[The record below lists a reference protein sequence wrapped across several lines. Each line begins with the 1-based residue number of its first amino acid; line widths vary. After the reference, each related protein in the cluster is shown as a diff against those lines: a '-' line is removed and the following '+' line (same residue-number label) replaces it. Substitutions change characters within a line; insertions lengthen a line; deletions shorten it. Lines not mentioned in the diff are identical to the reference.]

1 MRDTDI
7 HRIELL
13 ITLDYL
19 LKYSDEAHPAKQ
31 LDIVEYAKKFNLG
44 FDVKRQRIADTLHFL
59 EDLCNNYPEEIPFIL
74 DKAKGGKYY
83 IESKFY
89 FNEIDIVKIL
99 AAIKNDRY
107 TKDLDTDY
115 LVDKLLDL
123 FTNTHNRDEY
133 INKMNIL
140 LKNVNKINSKELNL
154 KNLELLMKAFKENKA
169 ILIKE
174 NDIESYYRVYM
185 FKEYNN
191 KLCVFLVPF
200 DRRYKLKLLVK
211 PIDELI
217 IPNKRENL
225 IEDEGRNLDD
235 YFKECFKDNIW
246 IPTIDEYTKAH
257 VLPTKGGILMIVNF
271 YIKNEHYDFLC
282 NKFKE
287 FFNYDL
293 TQVCHYNTTLDEIKN
308 YDGKDVK
315 EIKNGD
321 YHFFNIVINDQA
333 FMNFC
338 FSIVDYDNSKIAL
351 DYINLM
357 EPVFLKHKIKD
368 KLRLLIYKLNHI
380 E

>member
-1 MRDTDI
+1 
-7 HRIELL
+7 
-13 ITLDYL
+13 
-19 LKYSDEAHPAKQ
+19 
-31 LDIVEYAKKFNLG
+31 
-44 FDVKRQRIADTLHFL
+44 
-59 EDLCNNYPEEIPFIL
+59 
-74 DKAKGGKYY
+74 
-83 IESKFY
+83 
-89 FNEIDIVKIL
+89 
-99 AAIKNDRY
+99 
-107 TKDLDTDY
+107 
-115 LVDKLLDL
+115 
-123 FTNTHNRDEY
+123 
-133 INKMNIL
+133 
-140 LKNVNKINSKELNL
+140 
-154 KNLELLMKAFKENKA
+154 
-169 ILIKE
+169 
-174 NDIESYYRVYM
+174 M

-191 KLCVFLVPF
+191 KLCVYLVPF

-368 KLRLLIYKLNHI
+368 KLRTI
-380 E
+380 